1 MIRAGQIYKSKN
13 LIYVVTF
20 VGIGFKNKQQVQAI
34 TSKGF
39 TFGWSYSKAQRY
51 GGELIAEYSTWQEAQ
66 FPDGQVVE
74 RQDFLTR
81 LNAAIGE
88 SEE

>member
-13 LIYVVTF
+13 LIYAVTF

-34 TSKGF
+34 TPRGF

-51 GGELIAEYSTWQEAQ
+51 GGELIAEYPTWQEAINSNE
-66 FPDGQVVE
+66 FKEWKGK
-74 RQDFLTR
+74 
-81 LNAAIGE
+81 
-88 SEE
+88 

>member
-1 MIRAGQIYKSKN
+1 MRIREMIRAGQIYKSKN

-51 GGELIAEYSTWQEAQ
+51 GGELIAEYSTWQEAINSKE
-66 FPDGQVVE
+66 FKE
-74 RQDFLTR
+74 
-81 LNAAIGE
+81 
-88 SEE
+88 